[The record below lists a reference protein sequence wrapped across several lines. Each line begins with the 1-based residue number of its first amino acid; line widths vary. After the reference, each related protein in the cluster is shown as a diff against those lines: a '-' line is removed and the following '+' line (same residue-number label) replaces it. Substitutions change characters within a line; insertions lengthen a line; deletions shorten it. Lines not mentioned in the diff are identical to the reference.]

1 MILLILD
8 IANILFFIFIFFQLT
23 LEIIAG
29 IYLETVFKTK
39 YSVRLFC
46 EQFSISSPQEVISL
60 KSTWIEWDFRHEEE
74 YCRTEPG
81 FTPQL
86 WRPFCNEREPQC
98 LCLQLGWGRAAV
110 RLCAVINIRTA
121 SLPEASSH
129 FYKVN
134 AFLSV
139 DM

>member
-8 IANILFFIFIFFQLT
+8 IANILFFIIFFQLT
-23 LEIIAG
+23 L
-29 IYLETVFKTK
+29 K